1 MMKRYSDQFISDLS
15 NLISHGPE
23 PFDQLI
29 LDLSD
34 PDRRQRLIDALSQ
47 LSRIASESNPPK
59 RSSPR
64 PNNPFSYG
72 DIQTPQVANGD
83 PKITEMLDALREK
96 LTMAPALKSRRV
108 LEDLAHQLNVP
119 VAKRDSIPRTIQKV
133 LAYLATRNAEEV
145 AEALN
150 WVKEADRGSTESFMD
165 LASFITRSPGST

>member
-72 DIQTPQVANGD
+72 DIQTP
-83 PKITEMLDALREK
+83 
-96 LTMAPALKSRRV
+96 
-108 LEDLAHQLNVP
+108 
-119 VAKRDSIPRTIQKV
+119 
-133 LAYLATRNAEEV
+133 
-145 AEALN
+145 
-150 WVKEADRGSTESFMD
+150 
-165 LASFITRSPGST
+165 